1 MAEDD
6 KALCVEG
13 VLSRL
18 MGAPTPTLAAIYDVI
33 ALALLPDAPAIA
45 HEARDVVLSQHGTV
59 HKIRS
64 RNEWR

>member
-18 MGAPTPTLAAIYDVI
+18 MGAPTATLAAIYDVI

-45 HEARDVVLSQHGTV
+45 HEARAVVLKQHGTV